1 MWLLI
6 KNIHEKEKILQSLL
20 KWLVETD
27 HNNRQI
33 QTLQEYCQKSHSYKL
48 KNVL

>member
-20 KWLVETD
+20 KWLVKFK
-27 HNNRQI
+27 
-33 QTLQEYCQKSHSYKL
+33 LYKSIAKSLTAINLKMCFKL
-48 KNVL
+48 